1 MKIKEILDSYPIQE
15 KLSLRDEIVSELG
28 ICLSTFYYKLKNG
41 RWSVAQVKIIAQIL
55 NRDLIDLIDD

>member
-1 MKIKEILDSYPIQE
+1 MKIKEIMDSYSIEE
-15 KLSLRDEIVSELG
+15 KLRLRDEIVSELG